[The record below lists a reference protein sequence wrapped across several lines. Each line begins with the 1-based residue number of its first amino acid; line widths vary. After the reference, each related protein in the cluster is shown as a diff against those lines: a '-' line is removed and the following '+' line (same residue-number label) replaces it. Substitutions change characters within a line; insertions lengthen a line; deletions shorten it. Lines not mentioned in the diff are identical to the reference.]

1 VPVTDPSSAPPPP
14 PVRLRALAD
23 PVGLR
28 RIHVLAWRE
37 LADAEAGGSELHA
50 HEVMRRWAAAGLD
63 VTIRTSE
70 ARGLPNLDRRDGY
83 RIVRRAGRYDVFPR
97 AAISAVLGRMGP
109 RDGLVE
115 IWNGVPFLS
124 PVWAR
129 GPRVVVLH
137 HVHGPM
143 WKMAL
148 GDTLGAAGEVME
160 RRLAPLLYRRTTIL
174 TLSSSSRDE
183 LVHELGFDPD
193 RVRVIPPGIDA
204 RFRPGGQ
211 EDPAPLVVAV
221 GRLAPV
227 KRFDALIRSVAQ
239 VHDRHPG
246 LRLVIAGEGTERPQL
261 EAEIARLGAAGW
273 VSLPGRLSDDEV
285 VELYQRAW
293 VVASASAVEGWG
305 MTLTEA
311 AACGTP
317 AVATRTT
324 GHLDAVVDGT
334 TGVLADGDEAL
345 SDALDE
351 LLTDHGRRRDMAA
364 AALDWSRR
372 FSWDATAEA
381 VLEALADDARCRG
394 HAGSA

>member
-1 VPVTDPSSAPPPP
+1 
-14 PVRLRALAD
+14 VRLRAIAD

-50 HEVMRRWAAAGLD
+50 HEIMRRWAAAGLD
-63 VTIRTSE
+63 VRIRTSE
-70 ARGLPNLDRRDGY
+70 APGLPQIDQRDGY
-83 RIVRRAGRYDVFPR
+83 RIIRRGSRYDVFPR
-97 AAISAVLGRMGP
+97 AAFSGAIGRMGP

-124 PVWAR
+124 TLWAR
-129 GPRVVVLH
+129 CPRVVVLH

-143 WKMAL
+143 WKM
-148 GDTLGAAGEVME
+148 TLGNLLGGVGEFME
-160 RRLAPLLYRRTTIL
+160 RRAAPLLYRGTQIL

-183 LVHELGFDPD
+183 LVHDLGFHPD
-193 RVRVIPPGIDA
+193 RVRVIPPGIDE
-204 RFRPGGQ
+204 RFTPGG
-211 EDPAPLVVAV
+211 EKDPAPLVVAV

-227 KRFDALIRSVAQ
+227 KRFDVLVRSVASIR
-239 VHDRHPG
+239 DRHPG
-246 LRLVIAGEGTERPQL
+246 LRLVIAGDGVERAAL
-261 EAEIARLGAAGW
+261 EREIARLGASDWIELAGR
-273 VSLPGRLSDDEV
+273 VTDDEL
-285 VELYQRAW
+285 VELYRRAW

-334 TGVLADGDEAL
+334 TGVLADGDAALAEAL
-345 SDALDE
+345 HD
-351 LLTDHGRRRDMAA
+351 LLTDHARRRAMSE
-364 AALDWSRR
+364 AALEWSGR
-372 FSWDATAEA
+372 FTWDATAEA
-381 VLEALADDARCRG
+381 VLAALADDAVARG
-394 HAGSA
+394 GLRPA